1 MGKPLSLP
9 LEPKSN
15 SAGIVILVVSPG
27 ACSEQLSSE
36 LSCYFQ
42 GEGGLTDRQTDRQ
55 PFPSQGKM
63 QKSRHRLVQAGSRGA
78 AALGVGAS
86 RAMGVRACVGLDP
99 GQLSRSGHAGARVP

>member
-42 GEGGLTDRQTDRQ
+42 GEKIYNKYMLNLE
-55 PFPSQGKM
+55 KW
-63 QKSRHRLVQAGSRGA
+63 
-78 AALGVGAS
+78 
-86 RAMGVRACVGLDP
+86 
-99 GQLSRSGHAGARVP
+99 